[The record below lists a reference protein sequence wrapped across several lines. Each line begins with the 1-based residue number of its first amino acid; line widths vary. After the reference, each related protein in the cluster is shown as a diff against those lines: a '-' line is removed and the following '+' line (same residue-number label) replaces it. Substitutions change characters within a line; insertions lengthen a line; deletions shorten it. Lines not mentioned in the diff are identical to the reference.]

1 VEGDDGF
8 LAFVGFEVGQG
19 GFTVHKSIFGQ
30 NAGGVDVLQEVKQGL
45 YVGGAVGVVG
55 AEFVAGEVLFGG
67 VV

>member
-1 VEGDDGF
+1 MEGDDGF

-19 GFTVHKSIFGQ
+19 GFKSIFGQ
-30 NAGGVDVLQEVKQGL
+30 NAGGVDVLHEVKQGL